1 LENAIQKA
9 LKSPAV
15 GERLA
20 ALDIKPE
27 FGPAAALQ
35 TLLRNEIKNWTTFI
49 EAKGLKAN

>member
-1 LENAIQKA
+1 LEKAIKKA
-9 LKSPAV
+9 LESPAV

-27 FGPAAALQ
+27 FGPGAALQ
-35 TLLRNEIKNWTTFI
+35 TRLQNEIKNWSTFI